1 MTYRTNLTEKGNIGI
16 LNPFTHT
23 KEDNEK
29 IKNFDVLGKSK
40 EKKEKVKVVDGT
52 HCTLIMVGGKY
63 LQKISSER
71 FWRRLMRSGNG
82 QNIIFINWKK
92 KNNIN

>member
-29 IKNFDVLGKSK
+29 IKNFDVLGISK
-40 EKKEKVKVVDGT
+40 EKAEKVKAVEGT
-52 HCTLIMVGGKY
+52 HCTLVLVGGKY
-63 LQKISSER
+63 LEKIQ
-71 FWRRLMRSGNG
+71 FKQVL
-82 QNIIFINWKK
+82 KK
-92 KNNIN
+92 VYEIRK

>member
-40 EKKEKVKVVDGT
+40 GKKEKVKVVDGT
-52 HCTLIMVGGKY
+52 HCTLVLVGGKY
-63 LQKISSER
+63 LQKIEFR
-71 FWRRLMRSGNG
+71 KIL
-82 QNIIFINWKK
+82 KK
-92 KNNIN
+92 VDEIRK